1 MLDFATEIIPL
12 ALQELDEIYFDL
24 VQYVARWIS

>member
-12 ALQELDEIYFDL
+12 ALQELDEIYFVL